1 MEPPRECDLLPL
13 LSASSGGLPARRI
26 DGCLESCLLDPAGS
40 CWSERNLRGLVLGS
54 PALRQVGSNLA
65 RPWVNLPPR
74 DISPIRSALI
84 VSQSILGL
92 GSGLAPS
99 RKGASLG
106 SAHPHLAAEEVA
118 AVIPGGSVGLDR
130 IIPPCPARWRASHIP
145 AGPACL
151 PTHGP
156 AEMQEI
162 L

>member
-1 MEPPRECDLLPL
+1 VTSFPSCLPL
-13 LSASSGGLPARRI
+13 PEGCPLAESTVALKAVSWILPAAV
-26 DGCLESCLLDPAGS
+26 GQSATCVA
-40 CWSERNLRGLVLGS
+40 LVLGS